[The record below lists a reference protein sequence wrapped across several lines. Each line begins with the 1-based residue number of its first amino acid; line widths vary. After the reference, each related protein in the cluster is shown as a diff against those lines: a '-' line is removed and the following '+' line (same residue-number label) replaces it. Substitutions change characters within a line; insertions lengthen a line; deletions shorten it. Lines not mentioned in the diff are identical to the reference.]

1 MLRLFPNKWILIN
14 TEFMFCPS
22 IMNICSIRCQ
32 NPFLLPLAIENP
44 TFLYGAKPPTLSAC
58 MIGMR
63 LILSLQGP
71 VSHA

>member
-1 MLRLFPNKWILIN
+1 
-14 TEFMFCPS
+14 MFCPS
-22 IMNICSIRCQ
+22 IANICSICCQ

-44 TFLYGAKPPTLSAC
+44 AFLSGAKPPTCAVC